1 MSAVPTSADPLAETP
16 CFLGGRDRDDF
27 AYDLMAGDARVLDG
41 NPESPRSDRVVTS
54 MRVNDETGS

>member
-1 MSAVPTSADPLAETP
+1 MSAVPSPAHALAERP
-16 CFLGGRDRDDF
+16 CFLGGRDRDDV

-54 MRVNDETGS
+54 IRVNDETGS